1 MQPLLEMQAGIE
13 LPSSAQGRGR
23 CSVRAIPSSER
34 VRVPRGLLYPGQG
47 KVILAPHQPTAN
59 CKQSCERR
67 SGRIDPAYTLWRI
80 ESVIEQGVH

>member
-34 VRVPRGLLYPGQG
+34 VQVSSFFFDNLKVLL
-47 KVILAPHQPTAN
+47 
-59 CKQSCERR
+59 
-67 SGRIDPAYTLWRI
+67 
-80 ESVIEQGVH
+80 

>member
-34 VRVPRGLLYPGQG
+34 VLKISRNAALAKAPAIGRQRHGDMELLVG
-47 KVILAPHQPTAN
+47 
-59 CKQSCERR
+59 
-67 SGRIDPAYTLWRI
+67 IDADYDVWMVSPLGPC
-80 ESVIEQGVH
+80 QCC

>member
-34 VRVPRGLLYPGQG
+34 VLKTLTWFRRQG
-47 KVILAPHQPTAN
+47 RAASAFQA
-59 CKQSCERR
+59 
-67 SGRIDPAYTLWRI
+67 A
-80 ESVIEQGVH
+80 